1 MNYTEHSNKVS
12 PVISCQM
19 PMSALKNSFLNGQL
33 QTATSLLYHVI
44 ALGWWGAAQNIARKV
59 RPHGHS
65 TAHSHLHV
73 LSWHCE
79 CLFVVIPQKIS
90 TFQVPLSPQ
99 HTHLVVGAEV
109 AWLQPLLPKFMLI
122 LTYSPEKHIQDSEY
136 LIWMLF
142 LFWNLDQV
150 RPVSYRSK
158 YHYKN
163 IYIFKMHQSKL
174 KGADW

>member
-1 MNYTEHSNKVS
+1 MSNAHVCTQKFISKWTVTDGHFSALPRNCIRVVRSCTEHSQKGQTSWTQHCSLSSSCPQLALRVS
-12 PVISCQM
+12 FCGDPT
-19 PMSALKNSFLNGQL
+19 K
-33 QTATSLLYHVI
+33 
-44 ALGWWGAAQNIARKV
+44 
-59 RPHGHS
+59 
-65 TAHSHLHV
+65 
-73 LSWHCE
+73 
-79 CLFVVIPQKIS
+79 KIS